1 MHMLRLAFLVPA
13 IVDLALAVLTL
24 YRMIGVVDDSLIPR
38 GQFAGAAACWA
49 LLLLMGMSKPVARAW
64 ILLPTAIL
72 IGCIGVV
79 FFLGFMAGT
88 VSVAR
93 MVLALVL
100 CGTMIW
106 LCWAGLKY
114 VSNYQN
120 GKELEG

>member
-1 MHMLRLAFLVPA
+1 MHILRLAFLAPA
-13 IVDLALAVLTL
+13 IVDFVLAALTL
-24 YRMIGVVDDSLIPR
+24 YRMIGVVDDSLVPR
-38 GQFAGAAACWA
+38 GQFASAAACWT
-49 LLLLMGMSKPVARAW
+49 LLLLIGMAKPVERAW

-93 MVLALVL
+93 MVLVLVL
-100 CGTMIW
+100 CVTMIW

-120 GKELEG
+120 GKELQG